1 MSPRASSEAATS
13 VFDPVSLRP
22 VVGII
27 WCGRM
32 RKTPSGA
39 DNTTTENLVW
49 HCGQDDA
56 VIAVTREC
64 LRPNQVITLCRE
76 GAK

>member
-1 MSPRASSEAATS
+1 
-13 VFDPVSLRP
+13 
-22 VVGII
+22 
-27 WCGRM
+27 M
-32 RKTPSGA
+32 RNTPSGA

-49 HCGQDDA
+49 HCVQDDA